1 MGNQP
6 IQFYNIPAEA
16 TLDVI
21 GGKWKLLILCYLNC
35 GPMRSSQFRKVIP
48 NLSQK
53 MLTQQLRELEEAG
66 IINRTI
72 YNEVPPKVFYEISEL
87 GKSLKPILDQLGEWG
102 VQYINVSKSN
112 NPHAKIQL
120 GECN

>member
-1 MGNQP
+1 
-6 IQFYNIPAEA
+6 
-16 TLDVI
+16 
-21 GGKWKLLILCYLNC
+21 
-35 GPMRSSQFRKVIP
+35 MRSSQFKKVIP

-53 MLTQQLRELEEAG
+53 MLTQQLRELEDAG

-72 YNEVPPKVFYEISEL
+72 YNEIPPKVVYEISEL

-102 VQYINVSKSN
+102 EQYINLSKSKN
-112 NPHAKIQL
+112 SNTKIQL

>member
-1 MGNQP
+1 MGNHS
-6 IQFYNIPAEA
+6 IQFYNISAEA

-72 YNEVPPKVFYEISEL
+72 YNEVPPKVVYEISEL
-87 GKSLKPILDQLGEWG
+87 GKSLKPILDQLGKWG
-102 VQYINVSKSN
+102 EQYINVSKSN

>member
-1 MGNQP
+1 MGNHS
-6 IQFYNIPAEA
+6 IQFYNISAEA

-72 YNEVPPKVFYEISEL
+72 YKMRCRRKLFT
-87 GKSLKPILDQLGEWG
+87 KS
-102 VQYINVSKSN
+102 VN
-112 NPHAKIQL
+112 
-120 GECN
+120 

>member
-1 MGNQP
+1 MGNHS
-6 IQFYNIPAEA
+6 IQFYNISAEA

-53 MLTQQLRELEEAG
+53 MLTQQLRELEEAESLTEQF
-66 IINRTI
+66 IMRCRRKLFT
-72 YNEVPPKVFYEISEL
+72 
-87 GKSLKPILDQLGEWG
+87 KS
-102 VQYINVSKSN
+102 VN
-112 NPHAKIQL
+112 
-120 GECN
+120 